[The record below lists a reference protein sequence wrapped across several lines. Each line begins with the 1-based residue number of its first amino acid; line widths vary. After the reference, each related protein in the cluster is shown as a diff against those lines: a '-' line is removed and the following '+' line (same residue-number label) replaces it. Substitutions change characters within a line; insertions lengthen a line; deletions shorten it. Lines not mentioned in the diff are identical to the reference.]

1 MRDDSAVSPVVG
13 TMILLTVVIIL
24 AALLAVFASG
34 VAEEQKPAPSA
45 EIAVYPAGSGEMF
58 ALLFEHR
65 GGDAV
70 KTEDIKIKTWVHLPD
85 GGMKESTH
93 SSLSDSVAYAGE
105 DLRLPWSWSRNQT
118 DDPYRENFGDAVW
131 LPGTVA
137 TTGNLKTTGSFLG
150 LESDDLKRCIEKEA
164 VLEVKIFHLPSGT
177 LVQTSTMLLKEG

>member
-13 TMILLTVVIIL
+13 TMILLTVVVVL
-24 AALLAVFASG
+24 AALLAAFASG

-45 EIAVYPAGSGEMF
+45 EIAVYPAGRGGAF

-85 GGMKESTH
+85 GRMKEATH
-93 SSLSDSVAYAGE
+93 ASLSDTVAYAGE
-105 DLRLPWSWSRNQT
+105 DLRLPCSWSRNGS
-118 DDPYRENFGDAVW
+118 DPYRENFGDAVW

-137 TTGNLKTTGSFLG
+137 TTGNLETTGDFLG
-150 LESDDLKRCIEKEA
+150 LESGDLKRCIEKEA

-177 LVQTSTMLLKEG
+177 LVQTSTILMKEG